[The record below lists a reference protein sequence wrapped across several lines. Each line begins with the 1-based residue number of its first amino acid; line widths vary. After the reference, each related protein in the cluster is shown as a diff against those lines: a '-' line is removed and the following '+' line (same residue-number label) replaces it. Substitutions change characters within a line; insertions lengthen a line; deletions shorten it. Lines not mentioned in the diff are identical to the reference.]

1 MMAKI
6 LRSVDCGKTTG
17 IYLIVLGAVVIVST
31 IFRGISQATLDLD
44 PSPVLLFLGGYFLI
58 KYNKTARKWVIG
70 ISLVGAI
77 AVIIFAIL
85 IPFIGTNNVTV
96 DLLFFDIKAPS
107 LATAPARAFGPVGQA
122 ARNRGA
128 WAYTRPNCVDA
139 GPARENNIIGR
150 TEVPRAVCGG
160 GIAGRT

>member
-44 PSPVLLFLGGYFLI
+44 LSPVLLFLGGYFLI

-107 LATAPARAFGPVGQA
+107 LATAYGALIVGLIMFTIPLVLLYNDKARQEF
-122 ARNRGA
+122 
-128 WAYTRPNCVDA
+128 
-139 GPARENNIIGR
+139 ER
-150 TEVPRAVCGG
+150 TETQNG
-160 GIAGRT
+160 

>member
-1 MMAKI
+1 MMDKI
-6 LRSVDCGKTTG
+6 LRSVDCAKTSG
-17 IYLIVLGAVVIVST
+17 IYLIALGAVVLITT
-31 IFRGISQATLDLD
+31 IYRGISQATLDLD
-44 PSPVLLFLGGYFLI
+44 LSPVLLFLGGYLLI

-107 LATAPARAFGPVGQA
+107 LATAYGALIVGLIMFTIPLVLLYNDKARQEF
-122 ARNRGA
+122 
-128 WAYTRPNCVDA
+128 
-139 GPARENNIIGR
+139 ER
-150 TEVPRAVCGG
+150 TETQNG
-160 GIAGRT
+160 

>member
-96 DLLFFDIKAPS
+96 DLLFFDIAAPS
-107 LATAPARAFGPVGQA
+107 LATAYGALIVGLIMFTIPLVLLYNDKARQEF
-122 ARNRGA
+122 
-128 WAYTRPNCVDA
+128 
-139 GPARENNIIGR
+139 ER
-150 TEVPRAVCGG
+150 TETQNG
-160 GIAGRT
+160 

>member
-107 LATAPARAFGPVGQA
+107 LATAYGALIVGLIMFTIPLVLLYNDKARQEF
-122 ARNRGA
+122 
-128 WAYTRPNCVDA
+128 
-139 GPARENNIIGR
+139 ER
-150 TEVPRAVCGG
+150 TETQNG
-160 GIAGRT
+160 